1 MLTRN
6 RGKDNVRIIQKC
18 YIKAGETFFSQ
29 STTLFST
36 IPANINISEFG
47 LIPTNNILPQVLRKR
62 TNRSHRLKPYPLKEI
77 TPLST
82 VNVLSVRKRKLE
94 LEEIEIKKRKLD
106 YVTETTALKE
116 EYESVLQ
123 KEQTILD
130 ARNRFTRYFK
140 QSPWTNLD
148 VAEKYKLSAF
158 TVNNNGTHPRVGVL
172 VESDKCKCVCYL
184 RGYLKPL
191 FVKIHAN
198 SDLLKKDGFIVTP
211 CGGLD
216 IVHIETEKPFA
227 EFNTNGM
234 TTFNG
239 NSFAKIENFKFYTKT
254 QQDYGEETQKVR
266 YLLEFETIGSV
277 FVSNYWLENE
287 LEESDKDL
295 NYKLKIKLVVIKTT
309 PT

>member
-1 MLTRN
+1 M
-6 RGKDNVRIIQKC
+6 
-18 YIKAGETFFSQ
+18 
-29 STTLFST
+29 
-36 IPANINISEFG
+36 
-47 LIPTNNILPQVLRKR
+47 
-62 TNRSHRLKPYPLKEI
+62 
-77 TPLST
+77 
-82 VNVLSVRKRKLE
+82 LSVRKRKLE

-130 ARNRFTRYFK
+130 ARNRFRHYFK
-140 QSPWTNLD
+140 QSPWKNLD

-254 QQDYGEETQKVR
+254 QQDYGEETTTYTQDDVDIVSNITMQEIKGKIKISECSRLEDLEEGIELIVKGIKQIVYRQKVR
-266 YLLEFETIGSV
+266 YLLEFDST
-277 FVSNYWLENE
+277 
-287 LEESDKDL
+287 
-295 NYKLKIKLVVIKTT
+295 
-309 PT
+309 